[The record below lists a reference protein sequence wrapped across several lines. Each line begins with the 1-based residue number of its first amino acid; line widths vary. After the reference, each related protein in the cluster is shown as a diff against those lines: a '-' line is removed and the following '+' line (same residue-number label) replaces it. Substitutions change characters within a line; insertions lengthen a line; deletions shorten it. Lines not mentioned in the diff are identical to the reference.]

1 MLAFSTAFPTWTIV
15 VAWIDVGTHDET
27 KHKKKQLIEHKS
39 QMNII
44 MLHKSA
50 YNTSLLHVLPRHI
63 ITVGGVHGHI
73 IMVAFFLLDLR
84 LLGLNKM
91 HNL

>member
-15 VAWIDVGTHDET
+15 VDWIDVGTHDET
-27 KHKKKQLIEHKS
+27 KQKKKQLIVQKS

-50 YNTSLLHVLPRHI
+50 YNTSLLHVLSRHI
-63 ITVGGVHGHI
+63 ITVGGVHGDFV
-73 IMVAFFLLDLR
+73 IMVAFLLDLR
-84 LLGLNKM
+84 FEATWM
-91 HNL
+91 E